1 MITILAVGRDAES
14 LASFGASH
22 PSIEVVAA
30 HGAEDALER
39 LARNRRIDA
48 VLLLGPDANETAG
61 LIAAEDPGGPPLFAS
76 ADSGEVRGARRLGAA
91 AGESVLEELIRALE
105 PGSPSN
111 EQGG

>member
-1 MITILAVGRDAES
+1 MITILAVGSGAEA

-48 VLLLGPDANETAG
+48 VLLLGGSDAGETAG
-61 LIAAEDPGGPPLFAS
+61 LIAAEDPGGPPVFAS
-76 ADSGEVRGARRLGAA
+76 ATAGAVTGVRRLAAASGESL
-91 AGESVLEELIRALE
+91 LEELVRALQ
-105 PGSPSN
+105 PGSP
-111 EQGG
+111 